1 MSQSLEERLS
11 EVLPDLRAEDVH
23 AVASFAEFLAGRRC
37 SQGGHGNR
45 QLSHEEHAQ
54 MLAALNAVALLSLE
68 EGPPVS
74 NRDHDRY
81 LYGAN

>member
-11 EVLPDLRAEDVH
+11 EVLPDLPAEDVH
-23 AVASFAEFLAGRRC
+23 AVASFAEFLAGRRSC
-37 SQGGHGNR
+37 QEGHGNR
-45 QLSHEEHAQ
+45 QLSREEHAQ